1 MAMPR
6 FAGDEIMAYAARE
19 KAKADNVAAQQERIN
34 ERQRQRAVAAA
45 YGDIIPFDQSDFI
58 QYPQ

>member
-45 YGDIIPFDQSDFI
+45 YGENFEFWVG
-58 QYPQ
+58 YYCCLH